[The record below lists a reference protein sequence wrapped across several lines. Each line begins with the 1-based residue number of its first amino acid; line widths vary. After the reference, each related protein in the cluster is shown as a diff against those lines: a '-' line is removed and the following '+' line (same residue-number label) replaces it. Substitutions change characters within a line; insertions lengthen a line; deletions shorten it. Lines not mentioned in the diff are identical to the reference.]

1 MKSGTAL
8 RLYLVSLLLFGM
20 NGIVA
25 SYISNL
31 DCYQIVFFRSLLA
44 FVVMMAA
51 LLIVS
56 RSFSFGHL
64 GRKCIPLV
72 LSGIS
77 LGFCWI
83 FIYRAYDEI
92 GVGMTSLLYCCG
104 PAILMVVSPYVFKEK
119 LTAFKVLG
127 MCAVLAGAIML
138 SMHNLGMGGS
148 ASGYI
153 FGILAAVTYVF
164 TIVFFKSADVKEG
177 LEAPTLQ
184 MLATMGAVFV
194 CVMFISKIPT
204 SISSGDIIPVLALG
218 IVNAGLGG
226 LMYLVS
232 IPHLEAQTVAI
243 CDYIEVGSAV
253 VFATVLLSEPLDIVK
268 ILGMALIVAGVIIGE
283 VLDNKRGKRCVS
295 EDIA

>member
-1 MKSGTAL
+1 
-8 RLYLVSLLLFGM
+8 
-20 NGIVA
+20 
-25 SYISNL
+25 
-31 DCYQIVFFRSLLA
+31 
-44 FVVMMAA
+44 
-51 LLIVS
+51 
-56 RSFSFGHL
+56 
-64 GRKCIPLV
+64 
-72 LSGIS
+72 
-77 LGFCWI
+77 
-83 FIYRAYDEI
+83 
-92 GVGMTSLLYCCG
+92 
-104 PAILMVVSPYVFKEK
+104 
-119 LTAFKVLG
+119 
-127 MCAVLAGAIML
+127 
-138 SMHNLGMGGS
+138 
-148 ASGYI
+148 
-153 FGILAAVTYVF
+153 
-164 TIVFFKSADVKEG
+164 
-177 LEAPTLQ
+177 

-218 IVNAGLGG
+218 IVNAGLGC